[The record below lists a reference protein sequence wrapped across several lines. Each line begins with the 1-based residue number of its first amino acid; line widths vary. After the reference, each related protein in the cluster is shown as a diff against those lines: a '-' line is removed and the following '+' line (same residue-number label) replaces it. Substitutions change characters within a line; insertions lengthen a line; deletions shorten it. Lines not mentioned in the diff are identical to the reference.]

1 MDVGSSMLHAFTRK
15 ATQEISDKFDLRY
28 YSTRFFS
35 KAREQRFLAFN
46 VRYWR
51 NAATINLNEDALEV
65 EGF

>member
-35 KAREQRFLAFN
+35 KAREQRFL
-46 VRYWR
+46 
-51 NAATINLNEDALEV
+51 
-65 EGF
+65 